1 MIDGVR
7 VLHQHIPDLRVRGH
21 VRAGDGFA
29 ADGYLA
35 HGRGVE
41 DLPRAAEGLD
51 GEIHVPVVAEQ
62 VRVHDRVDGGIGA
75 VDGDRAAAEGRY
87 EHDHHGGVVL
97 AVEGGVE

>member
-1 MIDGVR
+1 M
-7 VLHQHIPDLRVRGH
+7 
-21 VRAGDGFA
+21 
-29 ADGYLA
+29 A

-75 VDGDRAAAEGRY
+75 VDRDRAAAEGRY